1 MMTNLFRLILL
12 IGVLLYLLLIIILM
26 RKGRMSLKYS
36 LIWFFSGVVLLIC
49 AVFPQV
55 IRFFTRLIGVY
66 SDVNAVFFVGV
77 CFLLLIILSL
87 TSIVSGQSER
97 IRTLVQ
103 TQALLEKRVRDLEIK
118 IDGDLQSSDSTNHY
132 DEG

>member
-1 MMTNLFRLILL
+1 MMTSLFRVILL
-12 IGVLLYLLLIIILM
+12 TGVLLYLMLIVILM

-36 LIWFFSGVVLLIC
+36 LLWFFSGIVLLIC
-49 AVFPQV
+49 AMFPQV

-97 IRTLVQ
+97 IRILVQ
-103 TQALLEKRVRDLEIK
+103 TQAMLEKRVRQLEEK
-118 IDGDLQSSDSTNHY
+118 MEKEQHN
-132 DEG
+132 E